1 MIEAIAS
8 RLTRVAEIA
17 FDSMESNDFTLMS
30 FIEAST
36 FLEYFFSYIPLED
49 SLSQLFKKC
58 CVALLNQQTLVEKT
72 TVKSQPDRSAPVV
85 NMISTEMEVEDES
98 DSEQPQQNE
107 HSRLLCQLTATLNSL
122 FSLFAKGLAQ
132 FRIDVIPLFSSF
144 NSQPLIASFDTDE
157 QTILLELLINI
168 SKNNPSFIS
177 QIITGKNEIK
187 PLLFLLQL
195 YPSVMKPTQD
205 KLKQFLFIL
214 FEESQCFSSLST
226 PMSTLSIL
234 VDMLTPSLCQYLYEV
249 IIDIRSQRIR
259 FLTRNNQYHLQTPL
273 LFHTFLYSA
282 LKPKSGNQV
291 VNLFICCQV
300 FFLTQAHTVKDCLA
314 LTKKY
319 IEEAMMMEENR
330 GKDRLLAGPMN
341 DDLLIML
348 RHFVQEWS
356 GEGET
361 IKQGSLLS
369 LDMNSIDKEYQ
380 ENVDDCL
387 STLFHTFLWHTLTKD
402 DYELLLKRNHLH
414 PLLLLSSL
422 QVEGCTVQEAH
433 KTLLD
438 SITVDSPSSSVIEP
452 LSTYISLHYHLLS
465 PSIPCSSHLANQII
479 LFLCHSFI
487 ENDYSHSEQLTK
499 LVKVSSLEALE
510 SVMVVS
516 CSSFESLFLKEECLD
531 YASILL
537 SRIASF
543 EQGLSHDVERKVID
557 LLISAYSNNSVYL
570 LTYCSSAL
578 YTEEK
583 LRIIHSILSTPTI
596 QYDRLQPFVFPLDSS
611 LIQQLFQASTTQD
624 YYLKLLTLNLSRSYE
639 EAVRSSF
646 TSSVLGVYLQHI
658 DNENDQK
665 LISFLLKT
673 YSSIHVIFWK
683 VVLSPSYDNVLHKH
697 FILFTSYLVM
707 SLTHA
712 AIKHTPAEEEIAS
725 IVHESP
731 FFADLLACLP
741 NNPDSVVL
749 ECFQIL
755 TQYSQ
760 FSSERVLDVVSLCK
774 RAFKEEGV
782 SKERF
787 DSLLLLCKQDQ
798 NEKAMGI
805 LILRGLQE
813 LAKKWGG
820 NEIIQNDDT
829 NAFIDSLTEL
839 LISEP
844 SLLVL
849 LLKKQNDLLMRFCRL
864 LLRKSLEDWR
874 GVKLLRVILESSYQ
888 SNITIP
894 NVSDI
899 NLLELVV
906 THSSYPTILDRI
918 REECLSSND
927 DELRQKWLSFS
938 PSHYLYSVEFFLL
951 IKVIIQ
957 YNPFYCSQTLYFQL
971 LSMYN
976 CSFSPSDRILRDILR
991 SLHLSNRF
999 ALEDVGYLFGRFA
1012 PASASENIQ
1021 TPSTW
1026 LLEAVSGLR
1035 LRKSIEEFPREKQEF
1050 MEEEEEEEMK
1060 EEEDIVNDVIDE
1072 DEERRIELEGMEV
1085 EEEDYENHE
1094 TVVDNVFDEHM
1105 DCIEMLMT
1113 KEIEFEVSGNSSIL
1127 LVDPTVYLP
1136 LIHYYLNLSSVDIRA
1151 YIAHGVP
1158 GYILSCMTS
1167 SNPIIRQCSSC
1178 ILQRFYEI
1186 ILDSSF
1192 FEQKQIA
1199 LVFRKL
1205 QNSIAVPSIQ
1215 LSSIVVSFIN
1225 ESFGILLRPGSP
1237 LYTQINRFFVS
1248 FPTFNLEDTPLFHQ
1262 LFLNEKEDFKQLRAW
1277 CLRYILRGT
1286 QSQQDY
1292 MILNRRHVVSQIQS
1306 FATSSNTDLY
1316 TQKCCLG
1323 IILRLSAIPAVVPAL
1338 YRSVGILPWLSMVL
1352 KAAKS
1357 RVIVWCVMEVLSNII
1372 RAMSPSMNEN
1382 GVICSLMIIEQ
1393 LLELL
1398 RRTKEE
1404 EELGDVN
1411 RILLNAIKYYDLLCH
1426 NCHNSW
1432 NSSTQEYFFKIWKMI
1447 LEIMKKYKGK
1457 KSSETTNL
1465 ILQDCVLSNDDFFLL
1480 CDPQLLSLEVV
1491 YTKCCVLLKEIK
1503 SALPFPAK
1511 LFADVEKDYDLLF
1524 I

>member
-1 MIEAIAS
+1 MILLIVLCFLLLS
-8 RLTRVAEIA
+8 C
-17 FDSMESNDFTLMS
+17 
-30 FIEAST
+30 IEASS

-58 CVALLNQQTLVEKT
+58 CVALLNEQTLVEKI

-85 NMISTEMEVEDES
+85 NMISNEMEVEDET
-98 DSEQPQQNE
+98 DSEEPQQNE

-122 FSLFAKGLAQ
+122 FSLFAKGLTQ
-132 FRIDVIPLFSSF
+132 FRIDVIPLFSSL
-144 NSQPLIASFDTDE
+144 NSRPLIASFDTDD

-168 SKNNPSFIS
+168 AKNNPSFIG

-195 YPSVMKPTQD
+195 YPSLMKPTQD
-205 KLKQFLFIL
+205 KLKQLLYIL

-226 PMSTLSIL
+226 SMSTLSIL
-234 VDMLTPSLCQYLYEV
+234 VEMLTPSLCQYLYEV

-259 FLTRNNQYHLQTPL
+259 FLTRNNQCHLQTPL

-282 LKPKSGNQV
+282 LKPKAGNQV

-319 IEEAMMMEENR
+319 IEEAMMMKEENL

-348 RHFVQEWS
+348 RHLVQEWS
-356 GEGET
+356 GEGES
-361 IKQGSLLS
+361 IKKGSLLS
-369 LDMNSIDKEYQ
+369 LDMNSIDTEYE
-380 ENVDDCL
+380 ENVDDSL
-387 STLFHTFLWHTLTKD
+387 STLFHSFLWHTITKD
-402 DYELLLKRNHLH
+402 DYEQLLKRTHLH

-422 QVEGCTVQEAH
+422 QVEGCSVQEAH
-433 KTLLD
+433 KLLLE
-438 SITVDSPSSSVIEP
+438 SISVNSSSSSVIEP
-452 LSTYISLHYHLLS
+452 LSTYISLHYHLLC
-465 PSIPCSSHLANQII
+465 PSIHSSSHLSNQII
-479 LFLCHSFI
+479 LFLCHSFM
-487 ENDYSHSEQLTK
+487 ENDYSHSEQLTN

-510 SVMVVS
+510 SVIVVS

-531 YASILL
+531 YASTLL

-543 EQGLSHDVERKVID
+543 EKGLSHDVERKVID
-557 LLISAYSNNSVYL
+557 LLASAYSTNSVYL

-583 LRIIHSILSTPTI
+583 LRMIHSILSTPTI
-596 QYDRLQPFVFPLDSS
+596 QYNRLQPFVFPLDNS

-624 YYLKLLTLNLSRSYE
+624 YYVKLLTLNLSRSYE
-639 EAVRSSF
+639 EAVKAFF
-646 TSSVLGVYLQHI
+646 TSSVLGLYLQHI
-658 DNENDQK
+658 DNEIVQQ

-673 YSSIHVIFWK
+673 YSSIHVDFWK

-712 AIKHTPAEEEIAS
+712 AIKHTSAEEEIVS
-725 IVHESP
+725 IVHDSP
-731 FFADLLACLP
+731 FFSDLMACLP

-749 ECFQIL
+749 ECFQVL

-774 RAFKEEGV
+774 KAFKEEGI

-805 LILRGLQE
+805 LILRGLQK

-820 NEIIQNDDT
+820 NEIIQNDDI
-829 NAFIDSLTEL
+829 NDFIDSLTDL

-874 GVKLLRVILESSYQ
+874 GVKLLRIILEASYQ

-906 THSSYPTILDRI
+906 THSSYSTILTRI

-938 PSHYLYSVEFFLL
+938 PTHYLYSVEFFLF
-951 IKVIIQ
+951 IKVVIQ
-957 YNPFYCSQTLYFQL
+957 YNPFYCSQSLYFQL

-1035 LRKSIEEFPREKQEF
+1035 LRKSIEEFPREKQEV
-1050 MEEEEEEEMK
+1050 MEEEEEEEVK

-1094 TVVDNVFDEHM
+1094 VMVDNVFDEHM

-1113 KEIEFEVSGNSSIL
+1113 KDIQFEVSGNSSIL

-1158 GYILSCMTS
+1158 GYILACMTS
-1167 SNPIIRQCSSC
+1167 SNAIIRQCASC

-1186 ILDSSF
+1186 VLDSSF

-1225 ESFGILLRPGSP
+1225 ESLGILLRPGSP

-1262 LFLNEKEDFKQLRAW
+1262 LFLNEKEDYKQLRAW

-1286 QSQQDY
+1286 QSYQDY
-1292 MILNRRHVVSQIQS
+1292 LILNRRHVVSQIQS

-1323 IILRLSAIPAVVPAL
+1323 IVLRLSTIPAVVPSL
-1338 YRSVGILPWLSMVL
+1338 YRSVGLFPWLSMVL

-1357 RVIVWCVMEVLSNII
+1357 RVIVWCVMEVLGNLI
-1372 RAMSPSMNEN
+1372 RGLSPSMNEN

-1393 LLELL
+1393 VLGLLHS
-1398 RRTKEE
+1398 TKEE
-1404 EELGDVN
+1404 EELGDMN
-1411 RILLNAIKYYDLLCH
+1411 RILLNAIEDYHLLCH
-1426 NCHNSW
+1426 NSKSIW
-1432 NSSTQEYFFKIWKMI
+1432 NSSTQEYFFKVWKMI
-1447 LEIMKKYKGK
+1447 LETMKKYKGK
-1457 KSSETTNL
+1457 KSSETANL

-1491 YTKCCVLLKEIK
+1491 YTNCCVLLKEIK
-1503 SALPFPAK
+1503 SSLPFPAK